1 MARTVEGPLEQEGAA
16 EIRRLL
22 PSAAILAAIFLLSL
36 AGLQPP
42 KPKPATAPAGEF
54 SAGRAMEV
62 LGRIEGDE
70 APHPVGSAADAAVR
84 GRVIE
89 EFKRLGY
96 EPQEQTAF
104 ACGAE
109 GMCATVHNVVARLDG
124 GDAGPAASPDA
135 AEGQPAVLVA
145 AHYDSVPAGP
155 GASDDGV
162 GIAAE
167 LEIARA
173 LTTLPRPRHSI
184 IFLAD
189 EGEEAGLLGA
199 RAFVDAHPWAGDV
212 RAVVNLDARGASGS
226 SLMFETGSAN
236 EWAVRLYKEGAA
248 RPAASSIFYSVYK
261 RLPNDTDFSIFKS
274 HGWQGLN
281 FAFVGGVAQYHT
293 PLDNLANVSGASVQH
308 QGENALTAVERLANA
323 DISSPPSGGAVYF
336 DIFERA
342 MAVWRAERG
351 LELALGAAL
360 VLFFEIGW
368 MVRSKRLLRREFRL
382 GLRAS
387 AVIIAATGV
396 LALGLQWVVWLAGGM
411 PVNWVAH
418 PLPLE
423 TAFWALPVVV
433 IVTHGLFSSGRAGF
447 WGTWAGVWTWWA
459 LAAVVT
465 ALLAPGAS
473 YVALIPAGV
482 AVLAGLPFIFR
493 RTEQFWSAAGRSF
506 TELPV
511 TLPLAAAALVGF
523 APVLL
528 LYDALGN
535 RALVLIAVV
544 VGLLLTPALPLCTGI
559 ERLPVLRKLGICAV
573 PIAVTALAAFAST
586 IVPAYSAKSPE
597 RMNMRYW
604 LDADSGASQWIV
616 QPASGHLREAVRV
629 AAAFHGLE
637 RGPFPWDTNSAF
649 VAEAPRLDLAAPT
662 FTILESSAMGGE
674 RGYSTLLRS
683 ERGAPD
689 AIVLFSP
696 GADAQSVEIE
706 GHPVQAESGRGL
718 PSFNGWTAYECV
730 TMPTEG
736 VLISFT
742 LPIGKSVEVYV
753 VDRSYGL
760 PADGTFL
767 LKARPLTATPSQD
780 GDVTIVS
787 RSVQL
792 IP

>member
-1 MARTVEGPLEQEGAA
+1 MEREGGA
-16 EIRRLL
+16 EIRRFL
-22 PSAAILAAIFLLSL
+22 PSAAVLAAIFLLSL

-42 KPKPATAPAGEF
+42 KPKPDTAPTGEF
-54 SAGRAMEV
+54 SAARALEV
-62 LGRIEGDE
+62 LGRIEDDE
-70 APHPVGSAADAAVR
+70 APHPIGSAADAAIR
-84 GRVIE
+84 GRVLE

-96 EPQEQTAF
+96 DPQEQTAF
-104 ACGAE
+104 ACSAQGT
-109 GMCATVHNVVARLDG
+109 CATVHNVLARLDG
-124 GDAGPAASPDA
+124 ADAGPAASPDA
-135 AEGQPAVLVA
+135 AERQPAVLLA

-155 GASDDGV
+155 GASDDGTGV
-162 GIAAE
+162 AVE

-199 RAFVDAHPWAGDV
+199 RAFVLAHPWAKDV
-212 RAVVNLDARGASGS
+212 RAAVNLDARGTSGP

-236 EWAVRLYKEGAA
+236 EWVVRLYKEGAA

-261 RLPNDTDFSIFKS
+261 RLPNDTDFSIFKLP
-274 HGWQGLN
+274 GWQGLN
-281 FAFVGGVAQYHT
+281 FAFIGGVAEYHT
-293 PLDNLANVSGASVQH
+293 PLDNLANVSAASVQH
-308 QGENALTAVERLANA
+308 QGENALAAMLALANA
-323 DISSPPSGGAVYF
+323 DIANPRGGEAVYF

-342 MAVWRAERG
+342 MVVWRAKRG
-351 LELALGAAL
+351 LEAALGVAL
-360 VLFFEIGW
+360 MLLLEIGW
-368 MVRSKRLLRREFRL
+368 MVRSKRLLRQEFRL

-396 LALGLQWVVWLAGGM
+396 LALGLQWVIWLAGGM

-423 TAFWALPVVV
+423 IAFWALPVVV
-433 IVTHGLFSSGRAGF
+433 IVTHGLFSWGRAGF
-447 WGTWAGVWTWWA
+447 WGMWAAVWTWWT

-465 ALLAPGAS
+465 ALLAPGVS
-473 YVALIPAGV
+473 YVALVPTGV
-482 AVLAGLPFIFR
+482 AVIAGLPFIFR
-493 RTEQFWSAAGRSF
+493 RTEHFWSKAGKGF

-511 TLPLAAAALVGF
+511 TLPLAAAAVVGF
-523 APVLL
+523 APALL

-544 VGLLLTPALPLCTGI
+544 VGLLLTPALPLWAGFG
-559 ERLPVLRKLGICAV
+559 RLSVLRRLGICAI

-586 IVPAYSAKSPE
+586 IAPAYSAKSPE

-604 LDADSGASQWIV
+604 LDADSGASQWVV

-629 AAAFHGLE
+629 AAAFHRVE

-649 VAEAPRLDLAAPT
+649 VAEAPHLDLAAPT
-662 FTILESSAMGGE
+662 FTILESSPMGAE
-674 RGYSTLLRS
+674 RSYSTLLRS

-689 AIVLFSP
+689 AMVLFSP

-706 GHPVQAESGRGL
+706 GQPVEAESGRSRR
-718 PSFNGWTAYECV
+718 SFAGWTAYECV
-730 TMPTEG
+730 TMPAEG

-760 PADGTFL
+760 PPDGEFL

-780 GDVTIVS
+780 GDLTIVS